1 MRVVFSVGLL
11 KRSYGFSQRMKN
23 ISSNVRSNDTNSM
36 YPPTKAEG
44 IAVCS
49 VFIVADVFIVS
60 GNLLTLVLFALSK
73 QLRKRSLFLVISM
86 AFSDLLL
93 GILSLPIYIVIT
105 GSSYRLWNFEI
116 SRSLEISFYCVDT
129 ALSQASLLSAVFI
142 SLERFHAIF
151 WPLKHRT
158 LSLKAYRVGISVV
171 WVLSI
176 LVCAILNLLLWLKS
190 AKESLY
196 FWIPYAVTILL
207 LLCSCNIGILRK
219 SLHRAVV
226 SQQNIVNSQRLTKTL
241 LFVSMLA
248 LICWLPLVVT
258 NYLYFVHEISASWPS
273 LALVIANILNYI
285 NSCVNPVIYAFKI
298 PEFKRALRFLAAGKK
313 EVSTVMKDMSRE
325 KSGAGVL
332 AFDNQ
337 DMDTKL

>member
-1 MRVVFSVGLL
+1 
-11 KRSYGFSQRMKN
+11 MKN

-36 YPPTKAEG
+36 YLPTKAEG

-73 QLRKRSLFLVISM
+73 QLRKRSIFLVINM

-93 GILSLPIYIVIT
+93 GILTLPIYIVMK
-105 GSSYRLWNFEI
+105 GNSYRLWNFKR
-116 SRSLEISFYCVDT
+116 SRNVTRSFSFVDT
-129 ALSQASLLSAVFI
+129 ALSQASLLSAAFI

-158 LSLKAYRVGISVV
+158 LSLQAYRVGISVV

-176 LVCAILNLLLWLKS
+176 LVSTIFNLLLWLKS
-190 AKESLY
+190 AKECLY

-207 LLCSCNIGILRK
+207 LLCSCNIGIWRK

-258 NYLYFVHEISASWPS
+258 NYLYYVHEISASWLT
-273 LALVIANILNYI
+273 LASSVANILNYI

-298 PEFKRALRFLAAGKK
+298 PEFKRALPFLAAGKK
-313 EVSTVMKDMSRE
+313 EVPTVMKDKSSE
-325 KSGAGVL
+325 KSGARVL

>member
-1 MRVVFSVGLL
+1 
-11 KRSYGFSQRMKN
+11 
-23 ISSNVRSNDTNSM
+23 M

-44 IAVCS
+44 IAICS
-49 VFIVADVFIVS
+49 VFIVVDVFIVS
-60 GNLLTLVLFALSK
+60 GNLLTLALFALSK
-73 QLRKRSLFLVISM
+73 QLRKRSLFMVISM

-93 GILSLPIYIVIT
+93 GILTLPIYIVIV
-105 GSSYRLWNFEI
+105 GSSYRLWNFKI
-116 SRSLEISFYCVDT
+116 SRNLKISFYCVDT

-158 LSLKAYRVGISVV
+158 LSIQAYRVGISVV

-176 LVCAILNLLLWLKS
+176 LVSTIYNLLLWLKT
-190 AKESLY
+190 AKECLY
-196 FWIPYAVTILL
+196 VWIPYAVTILL
-207 LLCSCNIGILRK
+207 LLCSCNIGIWRK
-219 SLHRAVV
+219 SLYRAVV
-226 SQQNIVNSQRLTKTL
+226 SQQNIVNSQRLTKAL

-258 NYLYFVHEISASWPS
+258 NYLYFVHEISASWLS

-313 EVSTVMKDMSRE
+313 EVSIVMKDKSRE
-325 KSGAGVL
+325 KSSASVL

>member
-1 MRVVFSVGLL
+1 
-11 KRSYGFSQRMKN
+11 MKN
-23 ISSNVRSNDTNSM
+23 ISSHVRSNDTNSV

-60 GNLLTLVLFALSK
+60 GNLLTLVLFALGK
-73 QLRKRSLFLVISM
+73 KLRKKSLFLVINM

-93 GILSLPIYIVIT
+93 GILTLPVYIVIT

-116 SRSLEISFYCVDT
+116 SRSLKISFYCVDT
-129 ALSQASLLSAVFI
+129 ALSQASLISAAFI
-142 SLERFHAIF
+142 SLERFYAIF

-158 LSLKAYRVGISVV
+158 LSTQAYRFGISVV

-176 LVCAILNLLLWLKS
+176 LVSTIYNLLLWLKS
-190 AKESLY
+190 AKECLY

-207 LLCSCNIGILRK
+207 FLCSCNIGIWRK
-219 SLHRAVV
+219 SQHRAVV
-226 SQQNIVNSQRLTKTL
+226 SQQNIINSQRLTKAL
-241 LFVSMLA
+241 LLVSVLA
-248 LICWLPLVVT
+248 LICWLPLVVI
-258 NYLYFVHEISASWPS
+258 NCLYYGHEISASWLG
-273 LALVIANILNYI
+273 LALEIANILNYI

-298 PEFKRALRFLAAGKK
+298 PEFKRALRFLGTGKK
-313 EVSTVMKDMSRE
+313 EVSTVMKDKSRE
-325 KSGAGVL
+325 KSSATVL

-337 DMDTKL
+337 DIDTKL

>member
-1 MRVVFSVGLL
+1 
-11 KRSYGFSQRMKN
+11 
-23 ISSNVRSNDTNSM
+23 M

-60 GNLLTLVLFALSK
+60 GNLLTLVLFALGK
-73 QLRKRSLFLVISM
+73 KLRKKSLFLVINM

-93 GILSLPIYIVIT
+93 GILTLPVYIVIT

-116 SRSLEISFYCVDT
+116 SRNLKISFYCLDT
-129 ALSQASLLSAVFI
+129 ALSQASLISAAFI
-142 SLERFHAIF
+142 SLERFYAIF

-158 LSLKAYRVGISVV
+158 LSTQAYRFGISVV

-176 LVCAILNLLLWLKS
+176 LVSAIYNLLLWLKS
-190 AKESLY
+190 AKECLY
-196 FWIPYAVTILL
+196 FWIPYAATILL
-207 LLCSCNIGILRK
+207 LLCSCNIGIWRK
-219 SLHRAVV
+219 SQHRVVV
-226 SQQNIVNSQRLTKTL
+226 SQQNMINSQRLTKAL

-258 NYLYFVHEISASWPS
+258 NYLYYVHEISASWLG
-273 LALVIANILNYI
+273 LALEIANLLNYI

-298 PEFKRALRFLAAGKK
+298 PEFKRALRFLGTGNK
-313 EVSTVMKDMSRE
+313 EVPTVMKDKRRE
-325 KSGAGVL
+325 KSSATVL

-337 DMDTKL
+337 DIDTKL

>member
-1 MRVVFSVGLL
+1 
-11 KRSYGFSQRMKN
+11 MKN
-23 ISSNVRSNDTNSM
+23 ISSHVTSNDTNSM

-60 GNLLTLVLFALSK
+60 GNLLTLVVFALGK
-73 QLRKRSLFLVISM
+73 KLRKRSLFLVINM
-86 AFSDLLL
+86 AISDLLL
-93 GILSLPIYIVIT
+93 GILTLPVYIVIK

-116 SRSLEISFYCVDT
+116 SRSLEISFLFVDT
-129 ALSQASLLSAVFI
+129 ALSQASLISAAFI
-142 SLERFHAIF
+142 SLERFYAIF

-158 LSLKAYRVGISVV
+158 LSTQAYRFGISVV

-176 LVCAILNLLLWLKS
+176 LVSTIYNLLLWLKT
-190 AKESLY
+190 AKECLY

-207 LLCSCNIGILRK
+207 LLCSCNIGIWRK
-219 SLHRAVV
+219 SQHRAVV
-226 SQQNIVNSQRLTKTL
+226 SQQNIVNSQRLTKAL

-258 NYLYFVHEISASWPS
+258 NYLRYVHEISASWLT
-273 LALVIANILNYI
+273 LASVIANILNYI

-298 PEFKRALRFLAAGKK
+298 PEFKRALRFLGTGKK
-313 EVSTVMKDMSRE
+313 EVSTVLKDKSRE
-325 KSGAGVL
+325 KSGASVL

-337 DMDTKL
+337 DIDTKL